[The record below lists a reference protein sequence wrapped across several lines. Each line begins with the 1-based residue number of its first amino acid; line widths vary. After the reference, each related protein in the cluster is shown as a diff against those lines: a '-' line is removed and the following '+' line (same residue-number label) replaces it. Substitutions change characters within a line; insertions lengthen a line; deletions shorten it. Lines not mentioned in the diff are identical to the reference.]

1 MVKVDLIYSGYLNE
15 PNGASR
21 FVKMMSEQ
29 RDLFAHNDIELRVIT
44 PDLFSKKEFKD
55 GSVETPSML
64 KRIIRIWS
72 KYSVIVTVMRIK
84 NAYSSPA
91 NRIIDFYERMNDKGS
106 VIAFQESFT
115 AYHFLKR
122 RGHKDQKV
130 LLTLHNNGEMW
141 TMIAQSMPKIN
152 SFLLRRFRNSFE
164 KTLFSGCDMIGFV
177 ADLPRNHFCSLY
189 PYSSNNTF
197 YSYNGI
203 EPTSIVK
210 RERSNTLDLVCVGS
224 ISERKN
230 QIGIL
235 NAIALLPKDVQK
247 RITFRIVG
255 DGPSIPE
262 LKVKANELSTKVFFA
277 GSSNEVDKHLQMS
290 NCFILFSKDEGLP
303 ISIIEGMRS
312 GLPVIGTRIAG
323 IPEQIIDGKTG
334 YIVDV
339 DEKELANKLC
349 YLTENLDLLEEM
361 GKASYKL
368 FLEKFTIHSMVK
380 KYSEIYKSC

>member
-122 RGHKDQKV
+122 RGRQ
-130 LLTLHNNGEMW
+130 
-141 TMIAQSMPKIN
+141 
-152 SFLLRRFRNSFE
+152 
-164 KTLFSGCDMIGFV
+164 
-177 ADLPRNHFCSLY
+177 
-189 PYSSNNTF
+189 
-197 YSYNGI
+197 
-203 EPTSIVK
+203 
-210 RERSNTLDLVCVGS
+210 
-224 ISERKN
+224 
-230 QIGIL
+230 
-235 NAIALLPKDVQK
+235 
-247 RITFRIVG
+247 
-255 DGPSIPE
+255 
-262 LKVKANELSTKVFFA
+262 
-277 GSSNEVDKHLQMS
+277 
-290 NCFILFSKDEGLP
+290 GL
-303 ISIIEGMRS
+303 
-312 GLPVIGTRIAG
+312 
-323 IPEQIIDGKTG
+323 
-334 YIVDV
+334 
-339 DEKELANKLC
+339 
-349 YLTENLDLLEEM
+349 
-361 GKASYKL
+361 
-368 FLEKFTIHSMVK
+368 
-380 KYSEIYKSC
+380 